1 MILTQKASK
10 TSVLT
15 MEQCSKTL
23 VLILGPTGVGK
34 TELSLRV
41 AEHYGCPILNCDSR
55 QVFKSIP
62 IGTAAPTKDELSRV
76 KHYFIATRELEE
88 DYNAGQYERDAL
100 RVLEDLFRTHEVV
113 VMTGGSMLYAD
124 AVCYGLDEL
133 PAVPAVIRRSVQ
145 ESYEKHGLTWLQAE
159 VQRLDPN
166 YWEEVDQQNPAR
178 LAHCVELSLTTG
190 KPYSSL
196 RTNTRVQRPF
206 RIVKVALERPR
217 EELYDRINRRV
228 LQMIEEGLVEEARSV
243 YPKRH
248 LNSLQTVGYR
258 ELFACF
264 DGEYDLNR
272 AIELIQQNTRHYAKR
287 QMTWFRRDE
296 DIHWL
301 KANDDYEKN
310 IHIIDHL
317 LRADCV

>member
-1 MILTQKASK
+1 
-10 TSVLT
+10 

-62 IGTAAPTKDELSRV
+62 IGTAAPTEAEQARV
-76 KHYFIATRELEE
+76 KHYFIATRALEE

-100 RVLEDLFRTHEVV
+100 RVLEELFRTHEVV

-133 PAVPAVIRRSVQ
+133 PAVPAAIRRSVQ

-178 LAHCVELSLTTG
+178 LAHCVELSMTTG

-228 LQMIEEGLVEEARSV
+228 LQMIEDGLVEEARSV

>member
-1 MILTQKASK
+1 
-10 TSVLT
+10 

-100 RVLEDLFRTHEVV
+100 RVLEDLFRTHDVV

-133 PAVPAVIRRSVQ
+133 PAVPAAIRRSVQ

-206 RIVKVALERPR
+206 RIVKIALERPR

-228 LQMIEEGLVEEARSV
+228 LQMIEDGLVEEARSV

-264 DGEYDLNR
+264 DGEYNLNR

-287 QMTWFRRDE
+287 QMTWFRRDQ

>member
-1 MILTQKASK
+1 
-10 TSVLT
+10 

-62 IGTAAPTKDELSRV
+62 IGTAAPTEAEQARV
-76 KHYFIATRELEE
+76 KHYFIATRALEE

-100 RVLEDLFRTHEVV
+100 RVLEDLFRTHDVV

-124 AVCYGLDEL
+124 AVCSGLDEL
-133 PAVPAVIRRSVQ
+133 PAVPVAIRRSVQ
-145 ESYEKHGLTWLQAE
+145 ESYEKHGLNWLQAE

-228 LQMIEEGLVEEARSV
+228 LQMIEDGLVEEARSV